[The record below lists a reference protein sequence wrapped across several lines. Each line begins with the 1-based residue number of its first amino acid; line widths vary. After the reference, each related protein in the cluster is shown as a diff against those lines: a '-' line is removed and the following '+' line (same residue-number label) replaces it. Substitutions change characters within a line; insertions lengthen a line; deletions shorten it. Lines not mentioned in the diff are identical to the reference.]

1 MLDPNR
7 IRKNL
12 DETAAQLR
20 RRGFTLD
27 VNAVRS
33 LEAQRKEAQI
43 HTQFLQSERTQ
54 RSKAIGQARA
64 TGENITSLREA
75 VAKLGDELAAVG
87 NRLSIIQS
95 ELEGFLSE
103 IPNLP
108 DASVPDGIDENDNV
122 EIYRWGEPRNFINP
136 ALDHVSIGARKNRMD
151 FELASKFSGARF
163 VVLQREFARLHRA
176 LVQFMLDLHV
186 REHSYYE
193 TYTPYMVKPELLYG
207 TGQLPKF
214 ESDLFYIPEQN
225 AYLIPT
231 AEVTLTNF
239 VRERILDAPELPL
252 RLTAHTPCFRR
263 EAGSYGRDT
272 KGMIRQHQFDKVEM
286 VQVVEPDR
294 SYEALEELTSHAEA
308 VLKQLELPYR
318 KVLLCTGDMGFAA
331 TKTYDLEVWLPGQNK
346 YREIS
351 SCSNCADFQ
360 SRRMQARWRNPATK
374 KTEFVHTLN
383 GSGLAVG
390 RTLIA
395 ILENYQQEDGTVRIP
410 EVIIPYMQGI
420 TQI

>member
-252 RLTAHTPCFRR
+252 RLTAPHPLFP
-263 EAGSYGRDT
+263 S
-272 KGMIRQHQFDKVEM
+272 
-286 VQVVEPDR
+286 
-294 SYEALEELTSHAEA
+294 
-308 VLKQLELPYR
+308 
-318 KVLLCTGDMGFAA
+318 
-331 TKTYDLEVWLPGQNK
+331 
-346 YREIS
+346 
-351 SCSNCADFQ
+351 
-360 SRRMQARWRNPATK
+360 
-374 KTEFVHTLN
+374 
-383 GSGLAVG
+383 
-390 RTLIA
+390 
-395 ILENYQQEDGTVRIP
+395 
-410 EVIIPYMQGI
+410 
-420 TQI
+420 